1 MTFEEMDRLVDE
13 RINGAPSPVYT
24 KAAEIMGDLS
34 AQIISL
40 LQQIYDLKEENAT
53 LKSLLET
60 YKAKADLVIELSADK
75 EVRKLELVK

>member
-1 MTFEEMDRLVDE
+1 MTFEEMDKAVDE
-13 RINGAPSPVYT
+13 RINGTESPVYT
-24 KAAEIMGDLS
+24 KAAEITKSLY
-34 AQIISL
+34 AEIISL